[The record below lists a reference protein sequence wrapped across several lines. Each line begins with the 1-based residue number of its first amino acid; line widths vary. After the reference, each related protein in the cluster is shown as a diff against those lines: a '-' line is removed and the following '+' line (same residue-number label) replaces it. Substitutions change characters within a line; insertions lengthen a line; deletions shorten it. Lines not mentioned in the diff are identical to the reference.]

1 MMSDAEQEQSGVGD
15 IEEEEQDLGQG
26 QEQEQEQEL
35 EQHHGEEEMGEPG
48 GEQAGEEEVYT
59 IQAGP
64 PRTPVD
70 DAAAELNSSLD
81 ISSSDQSAEYQTLDL
96 TCAKAVREEGLPA
109 AEAEA
114 EVEPEAVAEAEAD
127 AELEGP
133 PPKRERMHTSPIS
146 EDYSNPSRSSTS
158 SSSGDSCSRYDEV
171 SEGEVEVVPEQM
183 QMQEEIMPEMEPAEI
198 ETVETDEPA
207 DPELDEDMET
217 EDVPSPN
224 TVVCMS
230 DIDDLSHAPT
240 KAIITEVV
248 TIPAPLCLKLP
259 LGPPAPPPP
268 RGGMNDIPDT
278 PASPTGAGAGTSMA
292 IPSYLGGR
300 YVYDRIT
307 ELQQSSMFAM
317 PPRLA
322 PRDPRQRIMP
332 PPMPIGTVLSANIE
346 TISDDS
352 NQGEESSSEEEEE
365 EDDDCIAVENDS
377 TSGEATAATADPML
391 QKIDISEKSEK
402 IYYIRR
408 DDGTVHA
415 GQVLQVRSSDNSASP
430 DEYYVHYV
438 GLNKR
443 LDGWVGRHRISDN
456 AEDLG
461 GVTMTPQQ
469 AAINDQPGTSS
480 QMLAQQA
487 AAAAAAT
494 AAAAQRPKRAG
505 NKDYYLSKCET
516 NRYDY
521 SDRKMTRYQKRRYDE
536 INHVQKSHTELTA
549 LEAALE
555 KEHES
560 ITKVRN
566 IDKLQFGNYEIDPWY
581 YSPFPG
587 QYGTAKTL
595 YVCEYCLKYM
605 SLRKSYAYHQY
616 QCEKRRPPG
625 REIYRKGNISIFEVN
640 GKEEPLYCQ
649 LLCLMAKLFLDHKVL
664 YFDMDPFFFY
674 ILCET
679 DREGSHIVGYFSKE
693 KKSLDNNNVACILV
707 LPPHQRKGFGKLLIA
722 FSYVLSRKEGV
733 IGSPEMPLSDLG
745 RLSYRSYWAYTLL
758 ELMKNRCSPEQ
769 TTIKELSEMS
779 GITHDDIIYTLQ
791 SMAMIKYW
799 KGQNVICVTAKT
811 IHDHLQLPQFK
822 QPKLTIDLDYL
833 AWKPHNTAS
842 TSRLSGVSG

>member
-1 MMSDAEQEQSGVGD
+1 SH
-15 IEEEEQDLGQG
+15 
-26 QEQEQEQEL
+26 EQEL
-35 EQHHGEEEMGEPG
+35 EQRHGEEETGEPEG
-48 GEQAGEEEVYT
+48 GKAGEEDSYR
-59 IQAGP
+59 IHAGP

-70 DAAAELNSSLD
+70 DAAAELNSSND
-81 ISSSDQSAEYQTLDL
+81 ISNSDQSAEYQTLDL
-96 TCAKAVREEGLPA
+96 TCSKAVPEEVP
-109 AEAEA
+109 EAEA
-114 EVEPEAVAEAEAD
+114 EVEAD
-127 AELEGP
+127 AELEEP
-133 PPKRERMHTSPIS
+133 PPKRERLETSPIS

-171 SEGEVEVVPEQM
+171 SEGEAEMAPEQS
-183 QMQEEIMPEMEPAEI
+183 QVQEEMLEPAEI

-207 DPELDEDMET
+207 EPELEEDMET

-224 TVVCMS
+224 TVVCVS
-230 DIDDLSHAPT
+230 DMDDLSHAPT

-268 RGGMNDIPDT
+268 LPRGGKDDIPDT
-278 PASPTGAGAGTSMA
+278 PASPTGAGAGSAMA
-292 IPSYLGGR
+292 LPPYLGGR
-300 YVYDRIT
+300 YVYDKVT
-307 ELQQSSMFAM
+307 ELRQAPLFAL

-332 PPMPIGTVLSANIE
+332 PPLPIRTVLNANIE

-352 NQGEESSSEEEEE
+352 NQGEESSSDEEEE
-365 EDDDCIAVENDS
+365 EDDDCITEEHDG
-377 TSGEATAATADPML
+377 TSRETSAATADPML

-461 GVTMTPQQ
+461 GVTMAPQQ
-469 AAINDQPGTSS
+469 AVINDQPGTSS

-487 AAAAAAT
+487 AAAAAA
-494 AAAAQRPKRAG
+494 AERPKRTG
-505 NKDYYLSKCET
+505 YKDYYLSKCET

-549 LEAALE
+549 SEAALE
-555 KEHES
+555 KEHEK

-566 IDKLQFGNYEIDPWY
+566 IDKLQFGNYEIDTWY
-581 YSPFPG
+581 YSPFPKE
-587 QYGTAKTL
+587 YGRAKTL

-605 SLRKSYAYHQY
+605 QMRKSYAYHLY
-616 QCEKRRPPG
+616 QCERRKPPG
-625 REIYRKGNISIFEVN
+625 REIYRKGNISIYEVN

-722 FSYVLSRKEGV
+722 FSYELSRKEGV
-733 IGSPEMPLSDLG
+733 IGSPEKPLSDLG

-791 SMAMIKYW
+791 SMKMIKYW

-833 AWKPHNTAS
+833 MWKPHNTAS